1 MGSTYRWN
9 RFTLIA
15 CWGIGFAILSAA
27 ESPRAA
33 GQCQVSTNADV
44 IVGELA
50 NNPSNPPNISNF
62 TSAGGIEAFSIGT
75 TSCNIGTFWLNWL
88 QAPNTNHP
96 VIGQNFFRLRREAGG
111 YNTFEQLGQSWL
123 KHGFFALSENAC
135 CNNCSG
141 TDGTHLGVGCS
152 DPYNSTRNA
161 SQAGLGPKW
170 QVNATTGVHIHPI
183 ANPSFSGSVA
193 RRLQI
198 KTADLEVS
206 DGAQPITSQ
215 PRFYAEGQYIAADDA
230 ANGNKNNNASH
241 RPMAVSGSGTAWTFT
256 QIGTTQRQQPGI
268 RAWKDFDPTVTETD
282 VIVDEEAGWTA
293 LVIVAA
299 QATDLGGGVHHYEYA
314 VQNLNSDRSVGS
326 FKVPVSPYATIT
338 NAGFHDVDYHS
349 SDGSGNI
356 TTDGT
361 DWFNTVD
368 GGTIQWVAVN
378 VAPADDNALRWGTL
392 YNFRFDCDLAPT
404 SGDVT
409 LGQFKAA
416 NNETATTVIPSA
428 VTCMRGDL
436 NDDNVVDAADIQR
449 FTDRLV
455 GGGATPKEKCAGD
468 LEPTADYG
476 IDDDDMEPFAECVLN
491 EGC

>member
-1 MGSTYRWN
+1 MDLRNPRIHFS
-9 RFTLIA
+9 
-15 CWGIGFAILSAA
+15 ILSLSLAMMAA
-27 ESPRAA
+27 VTPPRAS

-44 IVGELA
+44 IVGELG
-50 NNPSNPPNISNF
+50 NNPSNPPHISNF
-62 TSAGGIEAFSIGT
+62 TSAGGIEAFSVGT

-88 QAPNTNHP
+88 QSPNANHP
-96 VIGQNFFRLRREAGG
+96 VISQNFFRLRREAAG

-183 ANPSFSGSVA
+183 ANPAWAGTVA

-198 KTADLEVS
+198 KTPDLAVS
-206 DGAQPITSQ
+206 DGGQPITSQ
-215 PRFYAEGQYIAADDA
+215 PRFYVEAQYVAADDA
-230 ANGNKNNNASH
+230 ANNNKNNNASY
-241 RPMAVSGSGTAWTFT
+241 RPIAVSGSDAAWTFT
-256 QIGTTQRQQPGI
+256 QIGSTQRQQPGI

-282 VIVDEEAGWTA
+282 VIVEEAGGMTA

-314 VQNLNSDRSVGS
+314 IQNLNSDRSVRTV
-326 FKVPVSPYATIT
+326 KVPVSPYATVT
-338 NAGFHDVDYHS
+338 NVGFNDVDYHS
-349 SDGSGNI
+349 GDGSGNI

-361 DWFNTVD
+361 DWANTVG
-368 GGTIQWVAVN
+368 GGTIQWVVVD

-392 YNFRFDCDLAPT
+392 YNFRFDCDLPPT
-404 SGDVT
+404 TGDLT
-409 LGQFKAA
+409 LGQYKAV
-416 NNETATTVIPSA
+416 NNETASTVVPSD
-428 VTCMRGDL
+428 VTCLRGDL
-436 NDDNVVDAADIQR
+436 NDDTIVDALDIQR

-455 GGGATPKEKCAGD
+455 GGGATSKEKCAGD
-468 LEPTADYG
+468 LEGTPDFV
-476 IDDDDMEPFAECVLN
+476 IDADDMEPFADCVLN